1 MAIGSSISHFIGSH
15 RFLSRKFRQFQP
27 KISKIKISRD
37 FDLFLDPRDL
47 YGPSYYVMYD
57 KAAAFYHY
65 EEKLKAD
72 ILEYLPRDGV
82 FFDVGANIGL
92 ISFFVKKFHPSVSVY
107 AFEPGLT
114 MSACIEKT
122 LEHNRV
128 SNFHLIK
135 KGVSDHTG
143 VAEFFIDPT
152 STGGSSLV
160 REQFGKDKK
169 NIERIELVSLD
180 EFAREKNLKPSLI
193 KVDVEGAEN
202 FVLAGAKEVIK
213 TARPVFIIEAM
224 HEKMLSSLDLW
235 TTSFQDYRFRPVGTK
250 EFFEVE
256 SLGEFAKKSLEQGK
270 VANDYLFV
278 LRG

>member
-1 MAIGSSISHFIGSH
+1 MSIGSAISHFIGSH

-180 EFAREKNLKPSLI
+180 EFAREKNLKPGLI

-202 FVLAGAKEVIK
+202 FVLAGAREVIK
-213 TARPVFIIEAM
+213 TARPVFIIEAL
-224 HEKMLSSLDLW
+224 HEKMLSGLDLW

-250 EFFEVE
+250 EFFGVE

-278 LRG
+278 PKS